1 MKARAVTCVVLAAA
15 LSPASLT
22 GCSFLATR
30 PPPKT
35 PLVSTAHCSGSHFP
49 PVADVILAVN
59 AGALALLAWG
69 AAMDEYT
76 QDQMTVVPS
85 WNQKPISVDSSLFVL
100 GGIATA
106 ATIAF
111 TASAAHGFESVHDC
125 RVAQREF
132 MRTHPPIWPPGAY
145 PYAYPPGTTYPYPPG
160 AAYPYPPGTAYP
172 YAHPPGAWPPP
183 PSGAPS
189 TESALE
195 PSTEAQSAPPP
206 HPPTPVVTRSASVVA
221 PSAEL
226 RSAPFIVAP
235 VVVVLAHG
243 QHLFVDPTPN
253 AGWRFATLSDGRAGY
268 VQDAQIKVDSP

>member
-15 LSPASLT
+15 LASPASLT
-22 GCSFLATR
+22 GCSFLATT
-30 PPPKT
+30 PPSKT
-35 PLVSTAHCSGSHFP
+35 PLVSTDQCSRSHFP

-132 MRTHPPIWPPGAY
+132 TRTHPPRWPPGAY
-145 PYAYPPGTTYPYPPG
+145 PYPYPPDAAYPFAYPPGG
-160 AAYPYPPGTAYP
+160 
-172 YAHPPGAWPPP
+172 WPPP
-183 PSGAPS
+183 PPPGAPS
-189 TESALE
+189 TEGALE
-195 PSTEAQSAPPP
+195 SSTEAQSTPLDVAPP
-206 HPPTPVVTRSASVVA
+206 HPPTPTVTRSASVVA
-221 PSAEL
+221 PSAQL
-226 RSAPFIVAP
+226 RSAPFNVAP

-243 QHLFVDPTPN
+243 QRLFVAPTPN
-253 AGWRFATLSDGRAGY
+253 AGWRFATLPDGRAGY
-268 VQDAQIKVDSP
+268 VQDAQVKLDAP